1 MDGENPFSGQTGVW
15 RLAGIARGRVQ
26 GVGYRGY
33 LAGRAAA
40 RGLAGYVQ
48 NLPDGTVEFVA
59 EGEAGNL
66 AAVLEEAWAQ
76 DEPVIGVGEI
86 AVSVTEPTGEFSRF
100 EARFGDRQEEFFRR
114 SGLALDLLREIL
126 KTEGEM
132 LAEQRRTNALLEAL
146 LRTGG
151 TEK

>member
-1 MDGENPFSGQTGVW
+1 MDQDNPLSGRSGVW
-15 RLAGIARGRVQ
+15 RLAGVARGRVQ

-33 LAGRAAA
+33 VAGRAAA

-59 EGEAGNL
+59 EGEAKDL
-66 AAVLEEAWAQ
+66 AAFLEEAWAR

-86 AVSVTEPTGEFSRF
+86 AASVMEPTGEFSRF

-114 SGLALDLLREIL
+114 SGFALDLLKEMLRTEQEI
-126 KTEGEM
+126 
-132 LAEQRRTNALLEAL
+132 LAEQRKTNMLLETL
-146 LRTGG
+146 VGTGRR
-151 TEK
+151 

>member
-1 MDGENPFSGQTGVW
+1 MDQDNPLSGRSGVW
-15 RLAGIARGRVQ
+15 RLAGVARGRVQ

-33 LAGRAAA
+33 VAGRAAA

-59 EGEAGNL
+59 EGEAKDL
-66 AAVLEEAWAQ
+66 AAFLEEAWAR

-86 AVSVTEPTGEFSRF
+86 AASVMEPTGEFSRF

-114 SGLALDLLREIL
+114 SGFALDLMKEMLRTEQEI
-126 KTEGEM
+126 
-132 LAEQRRTNALLEAL
+132 LAEQRKTNVLLEAI
-146 LRTGG
+146 LRAGRR
-151 TEK
+151 